1 MKRLANSYALENRDS
16 ALSRDEY
23 YKIFTDFKY
32 FMANYAQIVGKDRR
46 LHNFKLNPFQE
57 YLFRELLPLIK
68 KETRLERNL
77 SVCVAKPRQVGCS
90 VGIIAFINYIC
101 AFLDDFENTSILMV
115 EPVADTISKLYTKKV
130 EPILTG
136 IHPEIMPTMERE
148 TMGTSILTHYNDIM
162 GVRRNNFFELVS
174 SGASSIRS
182 DTVNIVIFDEAAFYS
197 HPEVVAD
204 AAVGS
209 MPDTGFS
216 LTIYMS
222 TFEDR
227 KNDFF
232 KDKLRTAM
240 DNPDDWKILF
250 APWFIQYPEKKAGVD
265 YNKLALTEY
274 DQEVIIPEMA
284 KYGIPA
290 EEWGDHLKWYH
301 TKEAQLVSIKKEFP
315 TTLEE
320 ILAIGEDKSVFTPE
334 PLQKQEQNVLPD
346 KSFRLVTDTLTN
358 KSELHAD
365 ENGPFMVYV
374 PPRSGHKYMLLCDPI
389 SSNSDESDYYAAS
402 IFDLDNNEQAATL
415 YIRGLP
421 VEDLADLTAGLATIY
436 NRAQILPETNLSQ
449 ALVACIRAKGY
460 FNFYYADKLRKA
472 KKEPGIRTT
481 VSSKPAMIDKL
492 QLMLDNGRIVIH
504 SKETLRQLKA
514 YAKIVKK
521 SGAVSFSAPKG
532 DHDDAVIPLLLY
544 AGSKTDRELAG
555 KSGQGYVF
563 L

>member
-1 MKRLANSYALENRDS
+1 
-16 ALSRDEY
+16 
-23 YKIFTDFKY
+23 
-32 FMANYAQIVGKDRR
+32 MANYAQIVGKDRR

-57 YLFRELLPLIK
+57 YLFQELLPLIK

-148 TMGTSILTHYNDIM
+148 TMGTSILTHYKDIM

-240 DNPDDWKILF
+240 ENPDDWKILF
-250 APWFIQYPEKKAGVD
+250 APWFVQYPEKKTGVD
-265 YNKLALTEY
+265 YNELALTEY
-274 DQEVIIPEMA
+274 DREVIIPEMV
-284 KYGIPA
+284 KYNIPP
-290 EEWGDHLKWYH
+290 EEWGDHIKWYH
-301 TKEAQLVSIKKEFP
+301 VKASQLTSIKKEFP

-320 ILAIGEDKSVFTPE
+320 ILAIGEDRSVFTAESLSKQESNIEKGE
-334 PLQKQEQNVLPD
+334 PYRLITDTITRKIELQKTDESDITL
-346 KSFRLVTDTLTN
+346 FR
-358 KSELHAD
+358 K
-365 ENGPFMVYV
+365 PVY
-374 PPRSGHKYMLLCDPI
+374 GHKYRLTCDPI
-389 SSNSDESDYYAAS
+389 GSNSDESDFFATIVWDS
-402 IFDLDNNEQAATL
+402 GNNEQVAKIYT
-415 YIRGLP
+415 RGVM
-421 VEDLADLTAGLATIY
+421 VEDLAELVIGVATVY
-436 NRAQILPETNLSQ
+436 NRAQVLVEKNMGQ
-449 ALVACIRAKGY
+449 AIISCIRAKGY
-460 FNFYYADKLRKA
+460 YNFFYASELDK
-472 KKEPGIRTT
+472 KKRDPGIRTT
-481 VSSKPAMIDKL
+481 IASKPAMIDRTQVL
-492 QLMLDNGRIVIH
+492 LDGSRIIIH
-504 SKETLRQLKA
+504 DEETLRQLKT
-514 YAKIVKK
+514 YKKITRSR
-521 SGAVSFSAPKG
+521 SGGSVSFSAPKG
-532 DHDDAVIPLLLY
+532 DHDDLCMAVNLY
-544 AGSKTDRELAG
+544 AGSLDQRALGGKTT
-555 KSGQGYVF
+555 QGWAI